1 MGLNKEDGKGDKMK
15 YYSEKLDKLFDTEEA
30 LFKAEKAAD
39 EIEKQ
44 ELAKQTKLLTEKQ
57 EAIRELQR
65 LGTEIAAIRKSLRAK
80 EQEQDAIYKKLCN
93 LNPKQPSST
102 LRRFEDYDSVFD
114 YVNDIFRL

>member
-39 EIEKQ
+39 EVEKQ

-65 LGTEIAAIRKSLRAK
+65 LGTEIVAIRKSLRAK
-80 EQEQDAIYKKLCN
+80 EQEQDAIYKKLCS
-93 LNPKQPSST
+93 LSPKQPFST